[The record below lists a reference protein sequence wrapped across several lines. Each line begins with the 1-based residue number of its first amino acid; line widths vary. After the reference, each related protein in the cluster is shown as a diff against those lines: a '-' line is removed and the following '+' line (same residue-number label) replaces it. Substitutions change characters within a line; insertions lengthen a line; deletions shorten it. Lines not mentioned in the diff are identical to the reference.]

1 MVKNCI
7 YCGQTINEDAKQC
20 PSCKEYF
27 ILPKHKGVKS
37 DIKQTDVK
45 EVVEVDVVST
55 DSKFSF
61 RLMMLE
67 VLGLLLFLWSKQQWE
82 WWVPLVLFVLIWIVL
97 QMQYMRML
105 YVFGISIAWTYG
117 CFVFLFEDKNI
128 RHSWLLILVFLVSVL
143 IHYPAVKRRK
153 VMREVER

>member
-1 MVKNCI
+1 MINDVRGVRVISILMEQTAMGMV
-7 YCGQTINEDAKQC
+7 GS
-20 PSCKEYF
+20 SCF
-27 ILPKHKGVKS
+27 ICV
-37 DIKQTDVK
+37 
-45 EVVEVDVVST
+45 
-55 DSKFSF
+55 
-61 RLMMLE
+61 
-67 VLGLLLFLWSKQQWE
+67 
-82 WWVPLVLFVLIWIVL
+82 VL

-128 RHSWLLILVFLVSVL
+128 RHSCLLILVFLVSVL